1 MIEWVVP
8 IIVAVIGGP
17 LVVAVQ
23 NLRKENT
30 EQHAEA
36 RELLKE
42 VASKVDKVDDK
53 LDGHISWHLDKTKRS
68 KKTKS
73 IINSNK

>member
-1 MIEWVVP
+1 MEWLVP

-17 LVVAVQ
+17 LVVAIQ

-53 LDGHISWHLDKTKRS
+53 LDSHISWHL
-68 KKTKS
+68 TKS
-73 IINSNK
+73 NKRKITQKEK

>member
-1 MIEWVVP
+1 MELLVP

-17 LVVAVQ
+17 LVVAIQ

-42 VASKVDKVDDK
+42 VSSKVDKVDDK
-53 LDGHISWHLDKTKRS
+53 LDSHISWHLTKSRKTK
-68 KKTKS
+68 
-73 IINSNK
+73 INKEK

>member
-1 MIEWVVP
+1 MELLVP

-17 LVVAVQ
+17 LVVAIQ

-36 RELLKE
+36 RELLKV

-53 LDGHISWHLDKTKRS
+53 LDSHISWHLTKARKTK
-68 KKTKS
+68 
-73 IINSNK
+73 INKEK

>member
-1 MIEWVVP
+1 MELLVP

-17 LVVAVQ
+17 LVVAIQ

-36 RELLKE
+36 RELLKV

-53 LDGHISWHLDKTKRS
+53 LDSHISWHLTKTRKTK
-68 KKTKS
+68 
-73 IINSNK
+73 INKEK